1 MYWCLEDF
9 DFVAFYKM
17 LLIGTLYCVSLSSLY
32 GNYFD
37 SRDNFTMS
45 PRGSKANGI
54 VSEEVIAEWAN
65 NGMVFK

>member
-1 MYWCLEDF
+1 MESNQTKLNPR
-9 DFVAFYKM
+9 V
-17 LLIGTLYCVSLSSLY
+17 TN

-37 SRDNFTMS
+37 SRDNSTMS
-45 PRGSKANGI
+45 PGGSKANGI

>member
-1 MYWCLEDF
+1 MKCY
-9 DFVAFYKM
+9 ASQ
-17 LLIGTLYCVSLSSLY
+17 IPTQIASTLNGVKSNPRVTL

-37 SRDNFTMS
+37 SRDNSTMS